1 MIELEK
7 KSERVEK
14 MMEFSGML
22 NGQTGNKTCQELKK
36 EKATGKNAINHVTS
50 EQFHNALEKLK
61 NADKEL
67 IEEFDNTLMDGLD
80 KMSPTHFQDD
90 LAQWD
95 LCTGKGIVLRS

>member
-1 MIELEK
+1 MNELNK
-7 KSERVEK
+7 NSDTVKN
-14 MMEFSGML
+14 MMQFCGML

-36 EKATGKNAINHVTS
+36 EKATGENAINHVTS

-80 KMSPTHFQDD
+80 
-90 LAQWD
+90 
-95 LCTGKGIVLRS
+95 